1 MTLRAALSETLKDG
15 QQPCRLR
22 KFDLVSPFHLCH
34 GQTLLCDE
42 VMCERR
48 ERDAVCVQRVAGG
61 VMGFRLQAAPAYIS
75 PMAKPRDGVIDGCL
89 ARLMSRVVAVIRAGL

>member
-1 MTLRAALSETLKDG
+1 VTLRAALSETLKDG

-22 KFDLVSPFHLCH
+22 KFDSVPPFHLCH

-48 ERDAVCVQRVAGG
+48 ERDAVCVQRVAGRCDG
-61 VMGFRLQAAPAYIS
+61 LPTPSRARIYIPDS
-75 PMAKPRDGVIDGCL
+75 QTT
-89 ARLMSRVVAVIRAGL
+89 